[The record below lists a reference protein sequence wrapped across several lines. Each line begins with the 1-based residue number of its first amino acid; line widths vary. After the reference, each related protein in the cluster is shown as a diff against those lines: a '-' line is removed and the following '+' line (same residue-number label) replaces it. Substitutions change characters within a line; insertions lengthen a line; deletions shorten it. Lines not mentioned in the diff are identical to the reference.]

1 MRRDQVIYNKSIN
14 SMGVQWNKC
23 WQHTTVLPAYSF
35 ACSSVVQYKYFYK
48 NIVLFRKV
56 KARPSNTITQV
67 LIFIL
72 IVGQL

>member
-14 SMGVQWNKC
+14 SMGVHWNKC

-35 ACSSVVQYKYFYK
+35 ACSSAVQYKYFYK

>member
-1 MRRDQVIYNKSIN
+1 MRREQVIYNKSIN

-35 ACSSVVQYKYFYK
+35 ACSSVVLYKYFYR

-56 KARPSNTITQV
+56 KARPSNTNLQV
-67 LIFIL
+67 LIIFL